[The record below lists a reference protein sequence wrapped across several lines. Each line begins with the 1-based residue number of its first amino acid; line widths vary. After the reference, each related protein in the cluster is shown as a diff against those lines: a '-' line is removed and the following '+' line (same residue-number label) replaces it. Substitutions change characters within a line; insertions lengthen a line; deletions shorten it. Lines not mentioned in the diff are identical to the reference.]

1 MRALSSLSVAAIAA
15 FLLVGAPLAA
25 LRAAEQQPAQKVPSV
40 DEIVK
45 KANQV
50 AYYQGGTG
58 RAHVKMT
65 IYDAR
70 GQLRG
75 ERQLIMLR
83 RNVPDSLDQK
93 SYAYF
98 EKPEDVRGTAYLVWK
113 HTDRDDDRW
122 LYTPSLD
129 LVTRISAADK
139 RSSFVGTNF
148 AYEDVSGRSIEADKH
163 ELIKVTDN
171 YYVVRNTPKDPD
183 SVEFSYYDTYI
194 HRTTFLPLYAYY
206 YDKKGTKYKEYQ
218 VLEMK
223 NVQGYPTATK
233 AKMIDYRE
241 QGLPNTYA
249 NTLAVYSN
257 IEYGID
263 LPDDIFTERYL
274 RTPPREYLK

>member
-1 MRALSSLSVAAIAA
+1 MKALSKLSVVALAA
-15 FLLVGAPLAA
+15 LLLAGAPLVA
-25 LRAAEQQPAQKVPSV
+25 LRAAEEQPASKVPSV

-65 IYDAR
+65 IYDSRAKV
-70 GQLRG
+70 RG
-75 ERQLIMLR
+75 ERELIMLR

-113 HTDRDDDRW
+113 HTERDDDRW
-122 LYTPSLD
+122 LYNPSLD
-129 LVTRISAADK
+129 LVNRISAADK
-139 RSSFVGTNF
+139 RASFVGTNF
-148 AYEDVSGRSIEADKH
+148 CYEDVTGRSIQADKH
-163 ELIKVTDN
+163 ELIQVTDN
-171 YYVVRNTPKDPD
+171 YYVLRNTPKDPD
-183 SVEFSYYDTYI
+183 TVEFSYYDTYI
-194 HRTTFLPLYAYY
+194 HRTTFLPIDARY
-206 YDKKGTKYKEYQ
+206 YDKNGKKYKEYK

-223 NVQGYPTATK
+223 MIQDFPTATK
-233 AKMIDYRE
+233 ADMIDYRE
-241 QGLPNTYA
+241 QGPENTYA
-249 NTLAVYSN
+249 HTLAVYSN

>member
-1 MRALSSLSVAAIAA
+1 
-15 FLLVGAPLAA
+15 
-25 LRAAEQQPAQKVPSV
+25 
-40 DEIVK
+40 
-45 KANQV
+45 
-50 AYYQGGTG
+50 
-58 RAHVKMT
+58 MT

-70 GQLRG
+70 GKVRG

-83 RNVPDSLDQK
+83 HNVPDSLDQK

-122 LYTPSLD
+122 LYNPSLD
-129 LVTRISAADK
+129 LVNRISAADK
-139 RSSFVGTNF
+139 RASFVGTHF
-148 AYEDVSGRSIEADKH
+148 CYEDVSGRSIEADKH
-163 ELIKVTDN
+163 ELLRVTDN

-194 HRTTFLPLYAYY
+194 HRATYLPLYVYY
-206 YDKKGTKYKEYQ
+206 YDKNGKKYKEYQ

-223 NVQGYPTATK
+223 TIQDYPTTTK

-241 QGLPNTYA
+241 QGLPDTRAY
-249 NTLAVYSN
+249 TLAEYSN